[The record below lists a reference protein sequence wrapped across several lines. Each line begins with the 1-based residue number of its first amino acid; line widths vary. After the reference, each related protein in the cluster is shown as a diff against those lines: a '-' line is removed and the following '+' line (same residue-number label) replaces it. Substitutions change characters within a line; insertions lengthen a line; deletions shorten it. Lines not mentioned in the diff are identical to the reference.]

1 MKFTPDTSDLQT
13 EVPFLD
19 EARAEDGWQGQGTKE
34 SIASLRSQISAE
46 IGRLGGTVTRW
57 MRGDYEI
64 DGQKRPGVQLEYQI
78 TNGSGSAF
86 VGRIDL
92 AGLPWKDPYGG
103 NRSHSSY
110 KVAVESNKNKSLA
123 MALYNVREAL
133 KAMRIL
139 QVLSPGYAAL
149 VPWMLVA
156 ETGKTIGEMWGIGNK
171 QLMAPSGSGEVV
183 EAEFHIVSE

>member
-1 MKFTPDTSDLQT
+1 M
-13 EVPFLD
+13 
-19 EARAEDGWQGQGTKE
+19 
-34 SIASLRSQISAE
+34 
-46 IGRLGGTVTRW
+46 
-57 MRGDYEI
+57 
-64 DGQKRPGVQLEYQI
+64 
-78 TNGSGSAF
+78 
-86 VGRIDL
+86 
-92 AGLPWKDPYGG
+92 
-103 NRSHSSY
+103 
-110 KVAVESNKNKSLA
+110 AVESNKNKSLA

>member
-1 MKFTPDTSDLQT
+1 MKFTPDTDNFQS
-13 EVPFLD
+13 EVPLLD

-34 SIASLRSQISAE
+34 SITSLRAQISAE

-57 MRGDYEI
+57 MRGEYEI
-64 DGQKRPGVQLEYQI
+64 EGQARPGIQIEYQI
-78 TNGSGSAF
+78 TNQSGSAF
-86 VGRIDL
+86 SGRIDV
-92 AGLPWKDPYGG
+92 AGLPWKAPYGG
-103 NRSHSSY
+103 NRSHTSY
-110 KVAVESNKNKSLA
+110 KLAVENNKNKSLA

-171 QLMAPSGSGEVV
+171 QLMAPGGEIV
-183 EAEFHIVSE
+183 EAEFHVVSE